1 MRSARSVGLPR
12 SSALGRMGRQGGL
25 DRWGCVVTPTFVVD
39 VVDERQLVR
48 VPVDDGGDGRP
59 CEGTG
64 IGRAFDLRLA
74 DTVAGYAVE
83 AA

>member
-1 MRSARSVGLPR
+1 M
-12 SSALGRMGRQGGL
+12 
-25 DRWGCVVTPTFVVD
+25 TPTFVVD